1 MLDAVLTVLT
11 PSRRRA
17 LAVGLVLVVVLVL
30 GARRLASAGAA
41 QPVAAPVVVSA
52 APVAKPP
59 VLVHVVGAVR
69 EPGLYRL
76 RDGER
81 VADAIERAGGAA
93 PKADLAGVNLA
104 APVVDGTQVVV
115 PARGAARASPG
126 DGAGAAA
133 ASAPVSL
140 SSATVEE
147 LDALPGIGP
156 VTAEKIVAWRD
167 AHGPFRSVDDLD
179 AVPGIGPTRIEQL
192 RDLVTP

>member
-1 MLDAVLTVLT
+1 MLDAVFTVLT

-17 LAVGLVLVVVLVL
+17 LAVGLVVLVVLVL

-41 QPVAAPVVVSA
+41 QAPVAAPVVVPA
-52 APVAKPP
+52 APVAQRR

-76 RDGER
+76 DDGDR
-81 VADAIERAGGAA
+81 VADAIEHAGGAA
-93 PKADLAGVNLA
+93 AKADLGGVTRAARVGAGTLF
-104 APVVDGTQVVV
+104 VVRGV
-115 PARGAARASPG
+115 GAAGASSG
-126 DGAGAAA
+126 GTTGAAA
-133 ASAPVSL
+133 GPVSL

-147 LDALPGIGP
+147 LDTLPGIGP

-179 AVPGIGPTRIEQL
+179 AVPGIGPTRVEQL
-192 RDLVTP
+192 RELVTP